1 MTGHGSRGGS
11 AVHQDHMRARWIAAI
26 AIGGALVVSSCST
39 DRELTEPE
47 PIPVTEENLQ
57 ATLLTEDDLPAAFT
71 ASDEPGT
78 PISTEVIDEHDCDD
92 ALTELEPELAASSDF
107 TASGVVLTDTAAW
120 FPGQGGAAEQVYRD
134 IAERCEQVVVDD
146 LGLAIRSGALGFG
159 VLSDDVLAIRFEIEP
174 DSGVIEERDL
184 IVMRQGDLLH
194 VIRLTGP
201 RPSDKALLDGVV
213 RITIGRLGLLHEDT
227 T

>member
-1 MTGHGSRGGS
+1 M
-11 AVHQDHMRARWIAAI
+11 HQDHMRARWVAAI
-26 AIGGALVVSSCST
+26 AVVGALVLSSCRT

-47 PIPVTEENLQ
+47 PVPVTEENLQ

-78 PISTEVIDEHDCDD
+78 PISAETVDEHDCDD
-92 ALTELEPELAASSDF
+92 ALADLEPELAVSTDF
-107 TASGVVLTDTAAW
+107 TANGVVLTDAAAW
-120 FPGQGGAAEQVYRD
+120 FPGQGPAAEQVYRD
-134 IAERCEQVVVDD
+134 IADRCEQVVVDD
-146 LGLAIRSGALGFG
+146 LGVAIRAGALDFG
-159 VLSDDVLAIRFEIEP
+159 VLSDDVLAMRIEVEP
-174 DSGVIEERDL
+174 ESGAIEERDI

-201 RPSDKALLDGVV
+201 RPSDKALLDTAV
-213 RITIGRLGLLHEDT
+213 RITIGRLGLLYEDT